1 MAILHFATQA
11 EAVAA
16 VLADGGD
23 VRTNIAFTLNP
34 LFPWDAYTGEHRQPP
49 PEVYLSQRQ
58 VMERLTPAEKS
69 AILGACLLGNT
80 NAVYS
85 IVIAPTADEFQFNVA
100 YAGDVFAQFVADGLL
115 TSQRAAEI
123 LS

>member
-23 VRTNIAFTLNP
+23 VRTNIAFTLNTN
-34 LFPWDAYTGEHRQPP
+34 FPWDAYIGDDRQPP

-58 VMERLTPAEKS
+58 IMERLTPAEKS
-69 AILGACLLGNT
+69 AILGACLLGNI

-85 IVIAPTADEFQFNVA
+85 VVLAPTADEFQFNVA
-100 YAGDVFAQFVADGLL
+100 YASEVFAQFVADGLI

>member
-23 VRTNIAFTLNP
+23 VRTNIAFTLNTN
-34 LFPWDAYTGEHRQPP
+34 FPWDAYVGEDRQPP

-58 VMERLTPAEKS
+58 IMERLTPAEKS
-69 AILGACLLGNT
+69 AILGAYLLGNT

-85 IVIAPTADEFQFNVA
+85 VVLAPTSDDFQFNA
-100 YAGDVFAQFVADGLL
+100 ANATAVFAQFVADGFL
-115 TSQRAAEI
+115 TEQRAAAI

>member
-23 VRTNIAFTLNP
+23 VRTNIAFTLNTN
-34 LFPWDAYTGEHRQPP
+34 FPWDAYVGEDRQPP

-58 VMERLTPAEKS
+58 IMERLTPAEKS

-85 IVIAPTADEFQFNVA
+85 VVLAPTSDDFQFNVA
-100 YAGDVFAQFVADGLL
+100 NATEVFAQFVADGFL
-115 TSQRAAEI
+115 TEQRAAAI

>member
-23 VRTNIAFTLNP
+23 VRTNIAFTLNTN
-34 LFPWDAYTGEHRQPP
+34 FPWDAYTGEHRQPP

-58 VMERLTPAEKS
+58 IMERLTQAEKS
-69 AILGACLLGNT
+69 AIIGACLLGNT

-85 IVIAPTADEFQFNVA
+85 VVLAPTSDDFQFNVA
-100 YAGDVFAQFVADGLL
+100 YANEVFAQFVADGLI

>member
-23 VRTNIAFTLNP
+23 VRTNIAFTLNTN
-34 LFPWDAYTGEHRQPP
+34 FPWDAYVGEHRQPP

-58 VMERLTPAEKS
+58 IMERLTPAEKS

-85 IVIAPTADEFQFNVA
+85 VVLAPTSDDFQFNA
-100 YAGDVFAQFVADGLL
+100 ANATEVFAQFVADGFL
-115 TSQRAAEI
+115 TEQRAAAI

>member
-1 MAILHFATQA
+1 MCIR
-11 EAVAA
+11 
-16 VLADGGD
+16 DS
-23 VRTNIAFTLNP
+23 
-34 LFPWDAYTGEHRQPP
+34 YTGDDRQPP

-85 IVIAPTADEFQFNVA
+85 VVIAPTADEFQFNVA

-115 TSQRAAEI
+115 TPQRAAEI

>member
-11 EAVAA
+11 E
-16 VLADGGD
+16 ADGGD

-34 LFPWDAYTGEHRQPP
+34 LFPWDAYVGDDRQPP

-85 IVIAPTADEFQFNVA
+85 VVIAPTADEFQFNVA
-100 YAGDVFAQFVADGLL
+100 YAGDVFAQFVADGFL
-115 TSQRAAEI
+115 TPQRAAEI